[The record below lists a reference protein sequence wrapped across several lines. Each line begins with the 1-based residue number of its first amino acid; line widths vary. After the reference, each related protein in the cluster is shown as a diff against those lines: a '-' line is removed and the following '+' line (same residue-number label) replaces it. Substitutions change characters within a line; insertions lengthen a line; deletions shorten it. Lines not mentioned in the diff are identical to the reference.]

1 MEPDTETEDYVLT
14 KSKKVTK
21 IETAQEKP
29 AKQRKPKTPEQIE
42 QFRQMASK
50 RMQNIAKQN
59 REKKLLEAKRL
70 LQEEDDKNKVIK
82 EPPSP
87 PPQPPAPAPAPAPAR
102 PRTKPIQE
110 ISDSESDEEVIVI
123 KKQKKPKKKTII
135 IEDSSESEEEKPT
148 RKKQETPPTKVE
160 HDRFRSQQNKKS
172 LITIHNNESM
182 NSSSRFFI

>member
-59 REKKLLEAKRL
+59 REKKILEAKRL
-70 LQEEDDKNKVIK
+70 LQEEEENQKPIK

-87 PPQPPAPAPAPAPAR
+87 PPQPPAQAPAR
-102 PRTKPIQE
+102 PRTKLIQE
-110 ISDSESDEEVIVI
+110 ISDSETDEEIIVV

-148 RKKQETPPTKVE
+148 RKKQETPSTKVE